1 MREVVETDD
10 GLDLALDL
18 VGLGADIDGRLG
30 MRADPRTLSV
40 TFDAYLRTSFRRSR
54 ICRRTGVDPVT
65 PIGGSPERTDP
76 TGVLRFDHHDSEGVQ
91 RMAVSVRDVA
101 AVAAVSV
108 GTVSNV
114 LNRPDKVAPAT
125 AERVLAAI
133 DEPRVRPQRRRPAA
147 AGRPEPQHRAGR
159 PRHPQPV
166 LHRHR
171 ARGAEERAAEKGMT
185 LLVGSSQEDP
195 DREGAYLDLFLE
207 QRVSGVLLS
216 PVADSR
222 DRLERLRSNGVPVVL
237 VDRQS
242 KDHTFSSVAVDDV
255 VGGRLAVRH
264 LVDVGRRRIAY
275 VGGPPSI
282 RQVADRLRGARQ
294 AVRRASGVEL
304 EVVQTDAL
312 TVLAGRAAGELI
324 RERRPGDR
332 PDAIFAANDL
342 LAIGILQALMLPGG
356 LRVPEDIA
364 LIGYDDIDFASAS
377 VVPLSSIRQ
386 PAGVIGRRAVELLLD
401 ESFAEDDGSLRDRPR
416 ALPAGADR
424 A

>member
-1 MREVVETDD
+1 
-10 GLDLALDL
+10 
-18 VGLGADIDGRLG
+18 
-30 MRADPRTLSV
+30 
-40 TFDAYLRTSFRRSR
+40 
-54 ICRRTGVDPVT
+54 
-65 PIGGSPERTDP
+65 
-76 TGVLRFDHHDSEGVQ
+76 
-91 RMAVSVRDVA
+91 MAVSVRDVA

-133 DEPRVRPQRRRPAA
+133 DSLGFVRNDAA
-147 AGRPEPQHRAGR
+147 RQLRAGR
-159 PRHPQPV
+159 SRSIGLVV
-166 LHRHR
+166 LDIRNPFFTDI

-195 DREGAYLDLFLE
+195 DRERAYLDLFLE

-216 PVADSR
+216 PVADTRS
-222 DRLERLRSNGVPVVL
+222 RLERLRSNGVPVVL

-242 KDHTFSSVAVDDV
+242 KDDT
-255 VGGRLAVRH
+255 L
-264 LVDVGRRRIAY
+264 LVGRRRRRRRWPA
-275 VGGPPSI
+275 GRPAPHRRGSA
-282 RQVADRLRGARQ
+282 ADRLRRRPDRRSARWPTGSRGARQ
-294 AVRRASGVEL
+294 AVRRAPGVEL

-324 RERRPGDR
+324 RERQPGDR

-356 LRVPEDIA
+356 LRVPQDIA

-401 ESFAEDDGSLRDRPR
+401 ESFAEDEERSRPT
-416 ALPAGADR
+416 ACSSSPS
-424 A
+424 